1 MPIPNFYIKKRKFT
15 DSLQYPRAYLVPNC
29 HKDVLA
35 AHGVQVHLGKDAAVV
50 GGLPDDAETLG
61 LELGVHRQLSQTDN
75 HTGVS

>member
-1 MPIPNFYIKKRKFT
+1 MIHFYIKKSKAT
-15 DSLQYPRAYLVPNC
+15 DNLQYPRAYLVPNRQE
-29 HKDVLA
+29 DVLA

-61 LELGVHRQLSQTDN
+61 LERGVQRQLSQTDN